1 MKILKMPLLLLT
13 IPMSVDK
20 KKRNA
25 QIFYAGSSVI
35 SAVTILMVAGVAGF
49 ALLTPNQVIASID
62 NTIEEEERVA
72 VGGGNLTVSVNQFL
86 PSSVEIQRGESVT
99 FYAPQNSTEVH
110 NVIFDL
116 SNGSIISSLEL
127 PFVLPEGSSPDQL
140 ELAPPFNFG
149 DPIITEQ
156 SPGGEEAIIALNKAA
171 FYPTV
176 ADIENN
182 TRYLIDVEELQQ
194 LSEDATQQGLFEP
207 LNLST
212 NYTMNGTE
220 TIVSSGIILDVSGFQ
235 AIEEEGEEATAATAA
250 NMTTTTTTNAT
261 DSAATAATVEEEVE
275 FPPIPYPILDSFTV
289 TFEEP
294 GTYEYFCAFH
304 PGMWGV
310 ITVAG
315 EEEVAGEEGEV
326 SAANMTTTTTTN
338 ATDSNATAV
347 ITTPIPP
354 TEVRPENATTPTD
367 GGEEGEEEE

>member
-1 MKILKMPLLLLT
+1 MTMNKEKDTLT
-13 IPMSVDK
+13 
-20 KKRNA
+20 
-25 QIFYAGSSVI
+25 FYAISVI
-35 SAVTILMVAGVAGF
+35 ATAAILMAAGIAGS
-49 ALLTPNQVIASID
+49 ALLTPSQVVASID
-62 NTIEEEERVA
+62 NTIEEEERIA
-72 VGGGNLTVSVNQFL
+72 VGGGNTTVSINKFL
-86 PSSVEIQRGESVT
+86 PASVEIQRGESVT

-127 PFVLPEGSSPDQL
+127 PFMLPEGADPDQL

-149 DPIITEQ
+149 DPIIIKQ
-156 SPGGEEAIIALNKAA
+156 PDGEEAMITLNKAA

-176 ADIENN
+176 ADMENN

-194 LSEDATQQGLFEP
+194 LSEEATQQGLFEP

-235 AIEEEGEEATAATAA
+235 ALEEEGEEVSAA
-250 NMTTTTTTNAT
+250 NITTTTTTNAT
-261 DSAATAATVEEEVE
+261 DSNATAVTEEE
-275 FPPIPYPILDSFTV
+275 FLPLPYPILDSFTV

-310 ITVAG
+310 ITVAE

-326 SAANMTTTTTTN
+326 SVANITATTTTN

-354 TEVRPENATTPTD
+354 TETRPENTTTITE
-367 GGEEGEEEE
+367 GEEGEVQ